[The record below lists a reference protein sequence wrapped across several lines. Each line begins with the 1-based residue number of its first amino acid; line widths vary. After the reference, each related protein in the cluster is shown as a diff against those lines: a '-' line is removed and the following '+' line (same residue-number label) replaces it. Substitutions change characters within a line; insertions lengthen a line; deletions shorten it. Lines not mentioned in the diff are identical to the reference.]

1 MEFYQLTYFLAAA
14 QTQNFRKAAE
24 LCLVAQSALSRQ
36 IAALEDELEVALFTR
51 NKKRVALTPAGQEF
65 ALYVRNAM
73 EQLQEGQQF
82 ISELRSGQRGTIR
95 IGCIE
100 SLATAFLPALF
111 ASFHQQFPHVRLKV
125 CVNHTDELVT
135 SVEQG
140 EVELG
145 LILDPRLQ
153 SELLIIKELFRQP
166 LHLLVSAQHPLA
178 QSKVSA
184 VTLEQIVAEP
194 LLLLDETSRMGQI
207 TKRIFAQ
214 RGLPIRPLVE
224 IESVEGLK
232 EMVRQGIGVTLT
244 LPALIRPSQ
253 IGSDLMLLPITGLE
267 EEFIFALVYRRVGT
281 ISRAA
286 REFIHA
292 ITQRTMP
299 EELSDAPTI
308 NKHAAC

>member
-24 LCLVAQSALSRQ
+24 LCIVAQSALSRQ

-51 NKKRVALTPAGQEF
+51 TKKRVTLTTEGQEF
-65 ALYVRNAM
+65 ALYVSNAM
-73 EQLQEGQQF
+73 EQLQEGQLF
-82 ISELRSGQRGTIR
+82 LTELQAGQRGTIR

-111 ASFHQQFPHVRLKV
+111 ASFHQQYPHIRLKV
-125 CVNHTDELVT
+125 RVNHTDELVT
-135 SVEQG
+135 SVELG

-153 SELLIIKELFRQP
+153 SELLIVKELFRQP

-178 QSKVSA
+178 QSQVPS
-184 VTLEQIVAEP
+184 VTLEQITTEP
-194 LLLLDETSRMGQI
+194 LLMLDETSRMGQI

-214 RGLPIRPLVE
+214 CGLPIHPLIE

-253 IGSDLMLLPITGLE
+253 IGNELVLLPITSLT
-267 EEFIFALVYRRVGT
+267 EEFIFALVYRRVGS

-286 REFIHA
+286 REFINT
-292 ITQRTMP
+292 ISRQTMP
-299 EELSDAPTI
+299 SSSDTRT
-308 NKHAAC
+308 

>member
-36 IAALEDELEVALFTR
+36 IAALEDELEVGLFTR
-51 NKKRVALTPAGQEF
+51 NKKRVVLTSAGQEF

-82 ISELRSGQRGTIR
+82 LAELQAGQRGTIR
-95 IGCIE
+95 ICCIE
-100 SLATAFLPALF
+100 SLASAFLPTLF
-111 ASFHQQFPHVRLKV
+111 ASFHQHYPNIRLKV
-125 CVNHTDELVT
+125 SVNHTDELIT

-153 SELLIIKELFRQP
+153 SELLIVKELFRQP
-166 LHLLVSAQHPLA
+166 LHLLVSARHPLA
-178 QSKVSA
+178 QIQE
-184 VTLEQIVAEP
+184 VTLEQITSEP
-194 LLLLDETSRMGQI
+194 LILLDETSRMGQI
-207 TKRIFAQ
+207 TTRILAQ
-214 RGLPIRPLVE
+214 RGLPVHPLVE

-232 EMVRQGIGVTLT
+232 EIVRQGIGVTLT

-253 IGSDLMLLPITGLE
+253 IGNDLILLSIKDLG
-267 EEFIFALVYRRVGT
+267 EEFIFALVYRRVGS

-286 REFIHA
+286 REFIQA
-292 ITQRTMP
+292 IVQQTMP
-299 EELSDAPTI
+299 SSPEGKS
-308 NKHAAC
+308 

>member
-24 LCLVAQSALSRQ
+24 LSLVAQSALSRQ

-51 NKKRVALTPAGQEF
+51 HKKRVTLTAAGQEF
-65 ALYVRNAM
+65 AIHVRNAM
-73 EQLQEGQQF
+73 EHLQEGQQLLA
-82 ISELRSGQRGTIR
+82 ELQAGQRGTIL

-111 ASFHQQFPHVRLKV
+111 ASFHQRYPHVRLKV
-125 CVNHTDELVT
+125 RVNHTDELVT
-135 SVEQG
+135 LVEQG
-140 EVELG
+140 AVELG

-153 SELLIIKELFRQP
+153 SELLIVKELFRQP

-178 QSKVSA
+178 QSQTSA
-184 VTLEQIVAEP
+184 VTLEQIATEP
-194 LLLLDETSRMGQI
+194 LLVLDKTSRMGQI
-207 TKRIFAQ
+207 TERIFTQ
-214 RGLPIRPLVE
+214 RGLPMHPLIE

-253 IGSDLMLLPITGLE
+253 IGKDLVLLPITSLT
-267 EEFIFALVYRRVGT
+267 EEFIFALVYRRVGS

-286 REFIHA
+286 REFINT
-292 ITQRTMP
+292 ITRQTLP
-299 EELSDAPTI
+299 SPSE
-308 NKHAAC
+308 

>member
-36 IAALEDELEVALFTR
+36 IATLEDELDVALFTR
-51 NKKRVALTPAGQEF
+51 HKKRVTLTTAGQEF
-65 ALYVRNAM
+65 ARYVSHAM

-82 ISELRSGQRGTIR
+82 LSELQAGQRGTIL

-111 ASFHQQFPHVRLKV
+111 ASFHQQYPQIRLKV
-125 CVNHTDELVT
+125 RVNHTDELIT
-135 SVEQG
+135 AVEQG

-153 SELLIIKELFRQP
+153 SELLIIKELYRQP
-166 LHLLVSAQHPLA
+166 LHLLVSARHPLA
-178 QSKVSA
+178 QMKDA
-184 VTLEQIVAEP
+184 VITFEQILHEP
-194 LLLLDETSRMGQI
+194 FILLDETSRMGQI
-207 TKRIFAQ
+207 TKRIFSQ
-214 RGLPIRPLVE
+214 RGLPLHPLVE
-224 IESVEGLK
+224 IESIEGLK

-253 IGSDLMLLPITGLE
+253 IGNDLALLPIASLE
-267 EEFIFALVYRRVGT
+267 EEFIFALVYRRVGS

-286 REFIHA
+286 REFINA
-292 ITQRTMP
+292 IMRQT
-299 EELSDAPTI
+299 APDES
-308 NKHAAC
+308 

>member
-1 MEFYQLTYFLAAA
+1 MAEEGTVEFHQLTYFLAAA
-14 QTQNFRKAAE
+14 QTQNFRKAAG

-51 NKKRVALTPAGQEF
+51 QKKRVLLTPAGQEF
-65 ALYVRNAM
+65 ALHVRNAM
-73 EQLQEGQQF
+73 EQLQQGQQF
-82 ISELRSGQRGTIR
+82 LAELRAGQRGTIY

-100 SLATAFLPALF
+100 SLTTAFLPTLF
-111 ASFHQQFPHVRLKV
+111 ASFHQRYPHVRLKV
-125 CVNHTDELVT
+125 RVTHTDELIT
-135 SVEQG
+135 LVEQG

-178 QSKVSA
+178 QSQIPA
-184 VTLEQIVAEP
+184 ITLEQIITEP
-194 LLLLDETSRMGQI
+194 LLVLDETSRMGQI
-207 TKRIFAQ
+207 TKGIFAQ
-214 RGLPIRPLVE
+214 RGMPVRPLVE

-253 IGSDLMLLPITGLE
+253 IGSDLVLLPITSLE
-267 EEFIFALVYRRVGT
+267 EEFIFALVYRRVGA

-286 REFIHA
+286 REFI
-292 ITQRTMP
+292 
-299 EELSDAPTI
+299 STI
-308 NKHAAC
+308 AQ

>member
-1 MEFYQLTYFLAAA
+1 MEFHQLTYFLAAA

-24 LCLVAQSALSRQ
+24 LCIVAQSALSRQ
-36 IAALEDELEVALFTR
+36 IAALEKELEVALFTR
-51 NKKRVALTPAGQEF
+51 QKKRVILTPEGQEF
-65 ALYVRNAM
+65 AQYVRNAM

-82 ISELRSGQRGTIR
+82 IADLGTGQRGTIR

-100 SLATAFLPALF
+100 SLATVFLPALF
-111 ASFHQQFPHVRLKV
+111 ASFHQRFPNIQLKV
-125 CVNHTDELVT
+125 RVNHTDELIT

-145 LILDPRLQ
+145 LILDPGLQ

-166 LHLLVSAQHPLA
+166 LHLLVSADHPLA
-178 QSKVSA
+178 HRQDQTNI
-184 VTLEQIVAEP
+184 TLRQVAAEQ

-207 TKRIFAQ
+207 SRRIFAQ
-214 RGLPIRPLVE
+214 SGLPLHPLVE

-232 EMVRQGIGVTLT
+232 EMVRQGVGVTLT

-253 IGSDLMLLPITGLE
+253 IGNDLVLIPILGLE
-267 EEFIFALVYRRVGT
+267 EEFIFALVYRRVGS

-286 REFIHA
+286 REFINAVEQQIVSFRVNH
-292 ITQRTMP
+292 
-299 EELSDAPTI
+299 S
-308 NKHAAC
+308 

>member
-36 IAALEDELEVALFTR
+36 IAALEDELEVELFKR
-51 NKKRVALTPAGQEF
+51 QKKRVTLTPAGQEF
-65 ALYVRNAM
+65 AFYVRNAM

-82 ISELRSGQRGTIR
+82 LAELREGQRGTIV

-100 SLATAFLPALF
+100 SLATALLPALF
-111 ASFHQQFPHVRLKV
+111 ASFHQQYPYIRLKV
-125 CVNHTDELVT
+125 RVNHTDELIT
-135 SVEQG
+135 LVEQG

-145 LILDPRLQ
+145 LILDPKQQ
-153 SELLIIKELFRQP
+153 SELLIVKELFRQP
-166 LHLLVSAQHPLA
+166 LHLLVSAQHPLV
-178 QSKVSA
+178 QSEVPA
-184 VTLEQIVAEP
+184 VILEQIITES
-194 LLLLDETSRMGQI
+194 LLVLDETSRMGQI

-244 LPALIRPSQ
+244 LPALIRPTQ
-253 IGSDLMLLPITGLE
+253 IGHDLVLLPITDLTE
-267 EEFIFALVYRRVGT
+267 ELIFALVYRRIGS

-286 REFIHA
+286 REFISA
-292 ITQRTMP
+292 ISQQPLRTSQP
-299 EELSDAPTI
+299 
-308 NKHAAC
+308 

>member
-24 LCLVAQSALSRQ
+24 VCFVAQSALSRQ

-51 NKKRVALTPAGQEF
+51 IKKRVSLTPAGQEF

-73 EQLQEGQQF
+73 DQLQEGQQF
-82 ISELRSGQRGTIR
+82 LTELQAGQRGTVR

-111 ASFHQQFPHVRLKV
+111 ASFHQHYPHIRLKV
-125 CVNHTDELVT
+125 RVNHTDELT
-135 SVEQG
+135 TFVEQG

-153 SELLIIKELFRQP
+153 SELLIVKELFRQP

-178 QSKVSA
+178 QMKAPA
-184 VTLEQIVAEP
+184 VTLEQITTEP
-194 LLLLDETSRMGQI
+194 FLLLDETSRMGQI
-207 TKRIFAQ
+207 TTRIFAQ
-214 RGLPIRPLVE
+214 RGLPLRPLVE
-224 IESVEGLK
+224 IKSVEGLK
-232 EMVRQGIGVTLT
+232 EMVKQGVGVTLT

-253 IGSDLMLLPITGLE
+253 IGSDLVLLPISDVAE
-267 EEFIFALVYRRVGT
+267 EIIFALVYRRAGS

-286 REFIHA
+286 RELINT
-292 ITQRTMP
+292 IIQRTMP
-299 EELSDAPTI
+299 SSARS
-308 NKHAAC
+308 

>member
-1 MEFYQLTYFLAAA
+1 MEFHQLTYFLAAA

-36 IAALEDELEVALFTR
+36 IAALENELEVALFTR
-51 NKKRVALTPAGQEF
+51 NKKRVSLTPAGQEF
-65 ALYVRNAM
+65 AFYVRNAM

-82 ISELRSGQRGTIR
+82 IAELHDGQRGTIR
-95 IGCIE
+95 LGCIE

-111 ASFHQQFPHVRLKV
+111 ASFHQQYPHIQLKV
-125 CVNHTDELVT
+125 RVNHTDELIT
-135 SVEQG
+135 LVEQG

-145 LILDPRLQ
+145 LILDPRMQ
-153 SELLIIKELFRQP
+153 SELLIIKELFRQQ

-178 QSKVSA
+178 QMKVSA
-184 VTLEQIVAEP
+184 VTLEQITTEP

-214 RGLPIRPLVE
+214 RGLPIHPLVE

-232 EMVRQGIGVTLT
+232 EMVKQNIGVTLT

-253 IGSDLMLLPITGLE
+253 IGNDLLLLPITGLT
-267 EEFIFALVYRRVGT
+267 EEFIFALVYRRVGPISRSARQFIST
-281 ISRAA
+281 ISRQSMK
-286 REFIHA
+286 
-292 ITQRTMP
+292 TLQT
-299 EELSDAPTI
+299 
-308 NKHAAC
+308 

>member
-1 MEFYQLTYFLAAA
+1 MEFHQLTYFLAAA

-24 LCLVAQSALSRQ
+24 LSLVAQSALSRQ

-51 NKKRVALTPAGQEF
+51 KKKRVTLTPAGQEF

-82 ISELRSGQRGTIR
+82 LAELRTGQRGTIR

-111 ASFHQQFPHVRLKV
+111 ASFHRHYPDVRLKV
-125 CVNHTDELVT
+125 RVNHTDELIT

-153 SELLIIKELFRQP
+153 SELLIVKELFRQP
-166 LHLLVSAQHPLA
+166 LHLLVSAQHSLA
-178 QSKVSA
+178 QTKAST
-184 VTLEQIVAEP
+184 VTLEQIATEP

-207 TKRIFAQ
+207 TTRIFAQ
-214 RGLPIRPLVE
+214 RGLPIHPLVE

-253 IGSDLMLLPITGLE
+253 IGNDLTLLPITGLT

-281 ISRAA
+281 ISRVA
-286 REFIHA
+286 REFINT
-292 ITQRTMP
+292 ITPLHFM
-299 EELSDAPTI
+299 
-308 NKHAAC
+308 

>member
-51 NKKRVALTPAGQEF
+51 YKKRVTLTPAGQEF
-65 ALYVRNAM
+65 ALYVRNAL

-82 ISELRSGQRGTIR
+82 IAELQSGQRGTIR

-100 SLATAFLPALF
+100 LLTTAFLPALF
-111 ASFHQQFPHVRLKV
+111 ASFHQQYPNIRLKV
-125 CVNHTDELVT
+125 RVNHTDELVT

-166 LHLLVSAQHPLA
+166 LHLLVAAQHPLA
-178 QSKVSA
+178 QMKVPA
-184 VTLEQIVAEP
+184 VTLEQIV
-194 LLLLDETSRMGQI
+194 T
-207 TKRIFAQ
+207 
-214 RGLPIRPLVE
+214 
-224 IESVEGLK
+224 
-232 EMVRQGIGVTLT
+232 
-244 LPALIRPSQ
+244 
-253 IGSDLMLLPITGLE
+253 
-267 EEFIFALVYRRVGT
+267 
-281 ISRAA
+281 RAA
-286 REFIHA
+286 LTAATKPPVWGKSPKEFL
-292 ITQRTMP
+292 
-299 EELSDAPTI
+299 LSADCRSIP
-308 NKHAAC
+308 

>member
-1 MEFYQLTYFLAAA
+1 MEFHQLTYFLAAV

-36 IAALEDELEVALFTR
+36 IAALEDELEVELFTR
-51 NKKRVALTPAGQEF
+51 EKKRVVSTAAGQEF

-82 ISELRSGQRGTIR
+82 LAELQAGQRGTVR
-95 IGCIE
+95 IGTIE
-100 SLATAFLPALF
+100 SLATAFLPTLF
-111 ASFHQQFPHVRLKV
+111 ASFHQRYPQIRLKV
-125 CVNHTDELVT
+125 RVNHTDELIT
-135 SVEQG
+135 LVEQG

-178 QSKVSA
+178 QSKVPS
-184 VTLEQIVAEP
+184 VTLEQILTEP
-194 LLLLDETSRMGQI
+194 LLVLDQSSRMGQI
-207 TKRIFAQ
+207 SKRIFAQ
-214 RGLPIRPLVE
+214 RELTVHPLVE

-253 IGSDLMLLPITGLE
+253 IGNDLVLLPITNLT
-267 EEFIFALVYRRVGT
+267 EEFVFALVYRRVGP

-286 REFIHA
+286 REFINTTLVPH
-292 ITQRTMP
+292 
-299 EELSDAPTI
+299 
-308 NKHAAC
+308 

>member
-36 IAALEDELEVALFTR
+36 IAALEDELEVELFAR
-51 NKKRVALTPAGQEF
+51 KKKRVTLTPAGQEF
-65 ALYVRNAM
+65 AIHVRNAM
-73 EQLQEGQQF
+73 EQLQEGQQLLT
-82 ISELRSGQRGTIR
+82 ELRAGQRGTIVL
-95 IGCIE
+95 GCIE
-100 SLATAFLPALF
+100 SLATSFLPELF
-111 ASFHQQFPHVRLKV
+111 ASFHQHYPNVRLKV
-125 CVNHTDELVT
+125 RVNHTDELVT
-135 SVEQG
+135 LVEQG

-153 SELLIIKELFRQP
+153 SELLIIKKLFRQP

-178 QSKVSA
+178 QKA
-184 VTLEQIVAEP
+184 ATVTLEQIATEP

-207 TKRIFAQ
+207 TQRIFAQ
-214 RGLPIRPLVE
+214 RGLALRPLVE

-253 IGSDLMLLPITGLE
+253 VGSDLMLLPIADLN
-267 EEFIFALVYRRVGT
+267 EEFIFALIYRRVGP
-281 ISRAA
+281 ISLVA
-286 REFIHA
+286 REFINT
-292 ITQRTMP
+292 ISRRTGP
-299 EELSDAPTI
+299 SSI
-308 NKHAAC
+308 

>member
-36 IAALEDELEVALFTR
+36 IAALEDELEVELFTR
-51 NKKRVALTPAGQEF
+51 KKKRVALTPAGQEF
-65 ALYVRNAM
+65 AVHVRNAM
-73 EQLQEGQQF
+73 EQLQQGQQLLT
-82 ISELRSGQRGTIR
+82 ELRAGQRGTIVL
-95 IGCIE
+95 GCVE
-100 SLATAFLPALF
+100 SLATSFLPQLF
-111 ASFHQQFPHVRLKV
+111 ASFHQHYPNVHLKV
-125 CVNHTDELVT
+125 RVNHTDELVT
-135 SVEQG
+135 WVEQG

-178 QSKVSA
+178 QKASA
-184 VTLEQIVAEP
+184 VTLEQIATEP

-207 TKRIFAQ
+207 TQRIFAQ
-214 RGLPIRPLVE
+214 RGLSLRPLVE

-253 IGSDLMLLPITGLE
+253 IGNDLVLLPITDLNE
-267 EEFIFALVYRRVGT
+267 AFIFALIYRRIGP
-281 ISRAA
+281 ISLVA
-286 REFIHA
+286 REFINA
-292 ITQRTMP
+292 ISRRTIP
-299 EELSDAPTI
+299 SPI
-308 NKHAAC
+308 